1 MPSPIVGASDRIR
14 ISRAGCADGM
24 GRSGACKELLRLSH
38 NVAGKRAVA
47 QGAIGNGVLPIA
59 QCRSSNPR
67 GFRSRV
73 MPGLDPGIHRLQES
87 WIAGSSPAMTNK
99 GIVEVNHGDP

>member
-1 MPSPIVGASDRIR
+1 
-14 ISRAGCADGM
+14 M
-24 GRSGACKELLRLSH
+24 GRSGACKELLRLSR

-59 QCRSSNPR
+59 QCRSSNR
-67 GFRSRV
+67 ALV